1 MVRGVSRKGAME
13 LSMNTIVVVVIG
25 ITLLVLGLVF
35 VRGIFTRLG
44 GLGGSAFQKAE
55 QELQQIQS
63 GETKINFPQNVEV
76 KKGGSAVEEIRV
88 CNTDGTLEAS
98 SELKFVANDAF
109 PAGLTI
115 TTGGTTVS
123 STAKSPK
130 PIQLGT
136 IDYQS
141 CKVLPTLIK
150 ATATVKVDPNVE
162 PPFLTLTVTKGG
174 KDYYSM
180 GATIEIT

>member
-55 QELQQIQS
+55 TELQQIQS

-76 KKGGSAVEEIRV
+76 KKGKSTVETIRV
-88 CNTDGTLEAS
+88 CNTDGTLDAGS
-98 SELKFVANDAF
+98 SIKIIPSDF
-109 PAGLTI
+109 P
-115 TTGGTTVS
+115 TG
-123 STAKSPK
+123 
-130 PIQLGT
+130 
-136 IDYQS
+136 
-141 CKVLPTLIK
+141 
-150 ATATVKVDPNVE
+150 
-162 PPFLTLTVTKGG
+162 LTLTFAVGDKSYTVQGSTPKDATIGTVSYQQCLPIPTLVKTIPTVVVDPTKQPFVTITVAKGTST
-174 KDYYSM
+174 YHSM
-180 GATIEIT
+180 GSTIEIV